1 MGILM
6 KAPKQETAS
15 SFGMNERSPPS
26 VMNDRPSVP
35 RAIRGAG
42 AADSAKDKFAPK
54 KSPRGRKDKL
64 TDEQI
69 WSSKQNTSSKV
80 WGHDDRFDKDYA

>member
-1 MGILM
+1 M
-6 KAPKQETAS
+6 KAPKQEQILG
-15 SFGMNERSPPS
+15 FGATEKSPPNTG
-26 VMNDRPSVP
+26 MDKPVP

-42 AADSAKDKFAPK
+42 AADSTKDKNTK

-80 WGHDDRFDKDYA
+80 WGHDDRFDKDY